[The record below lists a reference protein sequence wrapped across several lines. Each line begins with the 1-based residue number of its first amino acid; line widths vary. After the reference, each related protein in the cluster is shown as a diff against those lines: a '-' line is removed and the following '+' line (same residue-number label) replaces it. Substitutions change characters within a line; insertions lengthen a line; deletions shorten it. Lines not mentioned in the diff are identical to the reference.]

1 VVGRQQ
7 RRVEKGTNSG
17 RRGGSVCVCVFC
29 VVKDSSLR
37 V

>member
-7 RRVEKGTNSG
+7 RRAEKGTDSG
-17 RRGGSVCVCVFC
+17 RRGGSVCAFC